1 MKKIIILLIWISTCL
16 FAEAQEGGK
25 VVQTIKGK
33 VINQVTNEPVSYT
46 NIGLEDTFFG
56 TASDIDG
63 NFELKIPAELV
74 SRDIYFSAVGFKNKK
89 FPVQTL
95 FSKEFNIVKLDAQ
108 SYGIDDIDIAAQSKV
123 LIRILRMASENIP
136 VNFIGGPFNLVCKY
150 ENEKLIDD
158 TTQIKKNASVLIYDE
173 TGYTNPSKLNA
184 FNSRKYS
191 VKKEAESAED
201 YRFSTGSTNLDE
213 LLELD
218 WVRSG
223 SSLLNLSLLQ
233 ELQLTLDG
241 EPTIDGSPAWLISF
255 KQKVPTLTGS
265 GDFYAT
271 FFEGKI
277 TIDKD
282 DYSVKEIEGKVVSA
296 KNNRQGKSLA
306 VGNSNSNIIEDVSYN
321 FTVKYTNLKPD
332 FIHLNKKYLSEG
344 KMIIEQSQLVIQQ
357 IQTTNLTTLESRDYF
372 TGE

>member
-1 MKKIIILLIWISTCL
+1 MKKIIILIIWISTFW
-16 FAEAQEGGK
+16 FAGAQEGGK
-25 VVQTIKGK
+25 VVQTIRGK

-56 TASDIDG
+56 TASDADG
-63 NFELKIPAELV
+63 NFELKIPEELV

-158 TTQIKKNASVLIYDE
+158 TTQTVQNASVLIYDE
-173 TGYTNPSKLNA
+173 TGYSNPSKLNA
-184 FNSRKYS
+184 FQSRKYS
-191 VKKEAESAED
+191 VKKEEKSAVD
-201 YRFSTGSTNLDE
+201 YRFATGSTNLDE

-223 SSLLNLSLLQ
+223 SSVLNPALLPG
-233 ELQLTLDG
+233 LQLTLDD
-241 EPTIDGSPAWLISF
+241 EPTIDGSPTWLISF
-255 KQKVPTLTGS
+255 KQNSPTLAGS

-271 FFEGKI
+271 SFEGKI

-282 DYSVKEIEGKVVSA
+282 DYSVKEIEGRVVSA

-306 VGNSNSNIIEDVSYN
+306 VGNSNSNFLEDVTYN

-332 FIHLNKKYLSEG
+332 FILLHKKYLNDG
-344 KMIIEQSQLVIQQ
+344 KMVSEKSHLIIQQ
-357 IQTTNLTTLESRDYF
+357 IQTTNLTTLENRDYF

>member
-136 VNFIGGPFNLVCKY
+136 VNFIGGPFNLTCKY
-150 ENEKLIDD
+150 KNEK
-158 TTQIKKNASVLIYDE
+158 Q
-173 TGYTNPSKLNA
+173 
-184 FNSRKYS
+184 
-191 VKKEAESAED
+191 
-201 YRFSTGSTNLDE
+201 
-213 LLELD
+213 
-218 WVRSG
+218 
-223 SSLLNLSLLQ
+223 
-233 ELQLTLDG
+233 
-241 EPTIDGSPAWLISF
+241 
-255 KQKVPTLTGS
+255 
-265 GDFYAT
+265 
-271 FFEGKI
+271 
-277 TIDKD
+277 
-282 DYSVKEIEGKVVSA
+282 
-296 KNNRQGKSLA
+296 
-306 VGNSNSNIIEDVSYN
+306 
-321 FTVKYTNLKPD
+321 
-332 FIHLNKKYLSEG
+332 
-344 KMIIEQSQLVIQQ
+344 
-357 IQTTNLTTLESRDYF
+357 
-372 TGE
+372 